1 MSAIP
6 WTSHHKEKHNLAAAD
21 IFNYAKQHQ
30 KLIAQRGQGVSNKYH
45 LDKRLLSFV

>member
-6 WTSHHKEKHNLAAAD
+6 STSHHKEKHDLAVAD

-30 KLIAQRGQGVSNKYH
+30 KPIAGSGQRVSNKSKIT
-45 LDKRLLSFV
+45 LTKDW

>member
-6 WTSHHKEKHNLAAAD
+6 STTHHKEKHNLAVAD

-30 KLIAQRGQGVSNKYH
+30 KPIAQRGQGMSNKSNIT
-45 LDKRLLSFV
+45 LKKGF